1 MRQGRSSPADPI
13 SGARYTAIGRSFL
26 PSQPLPCKGRSF
38 SAPKI
43 NVTPVLASGLGA
55 GVRGSAPGPARL
67 GHTGPAKPRTLP
79 GRERWRIRR
88 SLGGLRERDLN
99 GADQGRNP
107 RAQKLDQKRDARSSP
122 PRVDGRCGAQLPDFP
137 LGFSFANQLP
147 GRLSGAETGGAA
159 GSVHFLPT
167 PGPICSPPQ
176 SPRTLELARLAPLS
190 PPRCGARRG
199 GSLNLG
205 ESLSRCKRGCSRA
218 GVKEIEEPV
227 SPTSRF
233 RAQIERNNR
242 GGSTSPATS
251 APYVGSQGAFPI
263 VGEKLGGAPIL
274 NVRNQDVV
282 SQHGQGPS
290 RPTTP
295 SGFWGFPGVCWG

>member
-67 GHTGPAKPRTLP
+67 GHTGPAKTRTLP

-122 PRVDGRCGAQLPDFP
+122 PRVRCPAPRLP
-137 LGFSFANQLP
+137 P
-147 GRLSGAETGGAA
+147 GIF
-159 GSVHFLPT
+159 VCKPT
-167 PGPICSPPQ
+167 PGATQRRRDRRSCRVRALFAHPGADLFPPAKSPHTGAGTA
-176 SPRTLELARLAPLS
+176 RTALAAPLW
-190 PPRCGARRG
+190 GQERG
-199 GSLNLG
+199 Q
-205 ESLSRCKRGCSRA
+205 
-218 GVKEIEEPV
+218 P
-227 SPTSRF
+227 
-233 RAQIERNNR
+233 
-242 GGSTSPATS
+242 
-251 APYVGSQGAFPI
+251 
-263 VGEKLGGAPIL
+263 
-274 NVRNQDVV
+274 
-282 SQHGQGPS
+282 
-290 RPTTP
+290 
-295 SGFWGFPGVCWG
+295 